1 MLGIRSEIRIALLD
15 DHAIVRSGIVSQL
28 SNEPDFL
35 IVGNYE
41 NSRSMIAGL
50 RAAPADVLLMDY
62 ALGPSEIDGV
72 SLIRA
77 LRTKFPESRILVFS
91 SHYEPATVALAL
103 RMGARGFVGKSQD
116 MIEIIKAIRAVAA
129 GSVYLD
135 SDMSYRLAEST
146 TATSPDAQMVTAVDG
161 ADAKLLAGAKLS
173 IKEREVIRCFL
184 DGLTVSQI
192 AEKFGRSAKTISTQ
206 KGMAFRKLG
215 VASDNELF
223 KIRHMLDEL

>member
-1 MLGIRSEIRIALLD
+1 MPGYRPEIRVALLD
-15 DHAIVRSGIVSQL
+15 DHAIVRHGIVSQL
-28 SNEPDFL
+28 SKEPDFL
-35 IVGNYE
+35 IVGSYE
-41 NSRSMIAGL
+41 NSRTMITGL
-50 RAAPADVLLMDY
+50 RGAPADVLLVDY

-103 RMGARGFVGKSQD
+103 RVGARGFVGKSQD
-116 MIEIIKAIRAVAA
+116 MSEIVKAIRAVAA

-135 SDMSYRLAEST
+135 ADMSYRLAESST
-146 TATSPDAQMVTAVDG
+146 GDAQESEPAMDEAQ
-161 ADAKLLAGAKLS
+161 AKLLAGSKLS

-184 DGLTVSQI
+184 DGMTVSQI

-206 KGMAFRKLG
+206 KSMAFRKLG
-215 VASDNELF
+215 VTSDNELF
-223 KIRHMLDEL
+223 KLKHMLEEI